1 VLAPADSPVHEEL
14 CKAASEGQHRIV
26 EVLYG
31 SEGANIDARD
41 RTEMTA
47 LHHATIRGDHEMM
60 GFLLDSGADVNSRH
74 TLLGTP
80 ICAAALRGHFKAVEV
95 LFRYKAGL
103 RLTHNGAIG
112 SAMHCACF
120 SGNLEIVKMILE
132 HGGNLKQSSTISM
145 LAFYDMAK
153 EDFAPDWS
161 PFWNRRYA
169 ARQVKC
175 TPVLLAAERCHFDL
189 LDLCWIELGKTR
201 PESIPISSMYSLE
214 NPRWGFVAEKDAKRR
229 YSPSI
234 GTTVSTEASTFS
246 TWSSFGFPRTASANI
261 RSTLLMWAAASLNID
276 LITYLVDHG
285 ARIDTQDAF
294 QRTALHYAALP
305 FEEAAFQNID
315 RCVEKLGSWT
325 TSEHTRSQLLSLI
338 IDPDHPTL
346 DPRITRSHGNNLQVK
361 YINAVFSHVMPNWP
375 TVYDAMC
382 VCLKQKPYSQSVFE
396 ALSNGPN
403 YTWSNLLWYS
413 VTAYEQP
420 SETVISTLL
429 IHGADPNFARRSQ
442 GQTTLGVAVTT
453 RKPKA
458 IIAILLKHGADPDV
472 MDSDGDTPR
481 IRAKALHLDYMTEL
495 FNTSQPV
502 QPAQPSR
509 PWFPIQLAL
518 PSIPFVSKYKSP

>member
-1 VLAPADSPVHEEL
+1 MLLVN
-14 CKAASEGQHRIV
+14 G
-26 EVLYG
+26 
-31 SEGANIDARD
+31 
-41 RTEMTA
+41 
-47 LHHATIRGDHEMM
+47 GD
-60 GFLLDSGADVNSRH
+60 
-74 TLLGTP
+74 
-80 ICAAALRGHFKAVEV
+80 
-95 LFRYKAGL
+95 
-103 RLTHNGAIG
+103 
-112 SAMHCACF
+112 
-120 SGNLEIVKMILE
+120 
-132 HGGNLKQSSTISM
+132 LKQSSTISM

-161 PFWNRRYA
+161 PFWNRRYG

-189 LDLCWIELGKTR
+189 LDLCWIELGMTR
-201 PESIPISSMYSLE
+201 PESIPITSMYSLD
-214 NPRWGFVAEKDAKRR
+214 NPRWGFVAEKDVKGR

-285 ARIDTQDAF
+285 ARVDTQDAF

-305 FEEAAFQNID
+305 FEEAAFHNID
-315 RCVEKLGSWT
+315 RCVAKLGNHNV
-325 TSEHTRSQLLSLI
+325 SEHTKSQLLSLI
-338 IDPDHPTL
+338 VDPDHPTL
-346 DPRITRSHGNNLQVK
+346 DPRITRSHGDNLQAK
-361 YINAVFSHVMPNWP
+361 YIDAVFSHVIPNWP
-375 TVYDAMC
+375 TIYDAMC

-396 ALSNGPN
+396 ALSNRPSDHRN
-403 YTWSNLLWYS
+403 ELLWYS
-413 VTAYEQP
+413 IIAYEQP

-429 IHGADPNFARRSQ
+429 NHGADPNFARRSQ

-458 IIAILLKHGADPDV
+458 IIAILLEHGADPHV

-481 IRAKALHLDYMTEL
+481 ARAKALHLDYMTEL
-495 FNTSQPV
+495 FDTS

-509 PWFPIQLAL
+509 PWFPIQLVL
-518 PSIPFVSKYKSP
+518 PLLPFGQKRKPP

>member
-1 VLAPADSPVHEEL
+1 VLAPADSPVHQEL
-14 CKAASEGQHRIV
+14 CKAASEGQHRRV
-26 EVLYG
+26 EILYG
-31 SEGANIDARD
+31 SEGANIDTRD

-47 LHHATIRGDHEMM
+47 LHHATLRGDHEMM
-60 GFLLDSGADVNSRH
+60 EFLLDNGADVNSRH

-80 ICAAALRGHFKAVEV
+80 ICAAALRGHSKAVEV
-95 LFRYKAGL
+95 LFKYKAGL

-120 SGNLEIVKMILE
+120 SGDIAILKMLLVN
-132 HGGNLKQSSTISM
+132 GGDLKQSSTISM

-153 EDFAPDWS
+153 EDFTPDWS
-161 PFWNRRYA
+161 PFWNRRYG

-189 LDLCWIELGKTR
+189 LDLCWIELGKIR
-201 PESIPISSMYSLE
+201 PESIPITSMYSLD
-214 NPRWGFVAEKDAKRR
+214 NPRWGFVAEKDVKGR

-285 ARIDTQDAF
+285 ARVDTQDAF

-305 FEEAAFQNID
+305 FEEAAFHNID
-315 RCVEKLGSWT
+315 RCVAKLGNHNV
-325 TSEHTRSQLLSLI
+325 SEHTKSQLLSLI
-338 IDPDHPTL
+338 VDPDHPTL
-346 DPRITRSHGNNLQVK
+346 DPRITRSHGDNLQAK
-361 YINAVFSHVMPNWP
+361 YIDAVFSHVIPNWP
-375 TVYDAMC
+375 TIYDAMC

-396 ALSNGPN
+396 ALSNRPSDHRN
-403 YTWSNLLWYS
+403 ELLWYS
-413 VTAYEQP
+413 IIAYEQP

-429 IHGADPNFARRSQ
+429 NHGADPNFARRSQ

-453 RKPKA
+453 RKPEA
-458 IIAILLKHGADPDV
+458 IIAILLEYGADPDV

-481 IRAKALHLDYMTEL
+481 TRAKALHLDYMIEL
-495 FNTSQPV
+495 FNTSQPA

-518 PSIPFVSKYKSP
+518 PSLPFGPKRKPP

>member
-1 VLAPADSPVHEEL
+1 VLAPADSPVHQEL
-14 CKAASEGQHRIV
+14 CKAASEGQHRRV
-26 EVLYG
+26 EILYS
-31 SEGANIDARD
+31 SEGANIDTRD

-47 LHHATIRGDHEMM
+47 LHHATLRGDHEMM
-60 GFLLDSGADVNSRH
+60 EFLLENGADVNSRH

-80 ICAAALRGHFKAVEV
+80 ICAAALRGHRKAVEV
-95 LFRYKAGL
+95 LFKYKAGL

-120 SGNLEIVKMILE
+120 GGDIVILKMLLVN
-132 HGGNLKQSSTISM
+132 GGDLKQSSIISM
-145 LAFYDMAK
+145 LAFYDMAE

-161 PFWNRRYA
+161 PFWNRRYG

-189 LDLCWIELGKTR
+189 LDLCWIELAKTR
-201 PESIPISSMYSLE
+201 PESVPITSMYSLD
-214 NPRWGFVAEKDAKRR
+214 NPRWGFVAEKDVKGR

-276 LITYLVDHG
+276 LIAYLVDHG
-285 ARIDTQDAF
+285 ARVDTQDAL

-315 RCVEKLGSWT
+315 RCVEKLGSLCI
-325 TSEHTRSQLLSLI
+325 SEHTKSQLLSLI
-338 IDPDHPTL
+338 VDPDHPTL
-346 DPRITRSHGNNLQVK
+346 DPRITRSHGDNLQVK
-361 YINAVFSHVMPNWP
+361 YLNAVFSHLQPTWP
-375 TVYDAMC
+375 SVYNTMC
-382 VCLKQKPYSQSVFE
+382 VLLEQKPYSQSVFE
-396 ALSNGPN
+396 ALANHPS
-403 YTWSNLLWYS
+403 YYQSDLLLHS
-413 VTAYEQP
+413 IMAYEQP
-420 SETVISTLL
+420 SETVISNLL
-429 IHGADPNFARRSQ
+429 NHRADPNFALRSQ

-458 IIAILLKHGADPDV
+458 IIAILLEHGADPDV

-481 IRAKALHLDYMTEL
+481 ARAKALHLDYVTEL
-495 FNTSQPV
+495 FNTSQPA